1 MKKKSY
7 EKPAMRVVMLQH
19 QSHLLQA
26 SGQESLRSV
35 SGPFEYGGSDEDYS
49 GDVR

>member
-26 SGQESLRSV
+26 SGIETL
-35 SGPFEYGGSDEDYS
+35 SGSKGATEEDDLWY
-49 GDVR
+49 DLE

>member
-26 SGQESLRSV
+26 SGIETL
-35 SGPFEYGGSDEDYS
+35 SGSKGATEADDLWYDLE
-49 GDVR
+49 

>member
-1 MKKKSY
+1 MIKKSY

-26 SGQESLRSV
+26 SGIETL
-35 SGPFEYGGSDEDYS
+35 SGSKGATEDEDVWY
-49 GDVR
+49 DLE

>member
-1 MKKKSY
+1 MIKKSY

-26 SGQESLRSV
+26 SGIQTL
-35 SGPFEYGGSDEDYS
+35 SGSKGATEDEDVWY
-49 GDVR
+49 DLE